1 MSQWNPGKVAAWTH
15 TDGNIYGIESEGC
28 YMVYYY
34 NPSILESYGKSVPK
48 TWEEFMETGK
58 ILAKDGISMVLSE
71 LRFIGMY
78 QQAGG
83 KFFNDDGEFEMD
95 EDLFMDILKFQ
106 EEAFA
111 SGVINYTTDYW
122 GQTPGVLYNSKQ
134 TVGTMAPDWYNNCCL
149 QPAVA
154 ETQSG
159 EWRVAPLPTWGDEG
173 FKTFHWGGTGF
184 AIHKSSE
191 AVDVAKKLLELAYFS
206 YEGQIA
212 KYDFFGG
219 MPTLLAALEDERIAG
234 KTFDFYGGQ
243 KFAEPFISVAGS
255 SADDY
260 QHVGR
265 AIIDTV
271 SRDLTT
277 LLANGEITA
286 EEAHE
291 RFITTVQDELD
302 FL

>member
-1 MSQWNPGKVAAWTH
+1 M
-15 TDGNIYGIESEGC
+15 
-28 YMVYYY
+28 
-34 NPSILESYGKSVPK
+34 
-48 TWEEFMETGK
+48 
-58 ILAKDGISMVLSE
+58 
-71 LRFIGMY
+71 
-78 QQAGG
+78 
-83 KFFNDDGEFEMD
+83 
-95 EDLFMDILKFQ
+95 
-106 EEAFA
+106 
-111 SGVINYTTDYW
+111 
-122 GQTPGVLYNSKQ
+122 
-134 TVGTMAPDWYNNCCL
+134 
-149 QPAVA
+149 
-154 ETQSG
+154 
-159 EWRVAPLPTWGDEG
+159 
-173 FKTFHWGGTGF
+173 
-184 AIHKSSE
+184 
-191 AVDVAKKLLELAYFS
+191 LELAYFS